1 MLQIHPFNK
10 VHETPPVGRAQ
21 VSSQGH
27 RSEPH
32 EACVVG
38 SQARGRKP
46 PESHKGGTKTDG
58 LSAGGEKELLAHG
71 RAPPGATA
79 RHTCPGLL
87 QGASHSPPE
96 TQAPRP
102 GRNEIRFT
110 FWDTLLSLRVWST
123 IFQGRAS
130 EQRSFPKAAP
140 GETWSEGQGT
150 RAAHRGLSPPPMR
163 HP

>member
-32 EACVVG
+32 EAYVVG
-38 SQARGRKP
+38 SQARGRKH

-87 QGASHSPPE
+87 QGPPTPLQKHRRQDQAE
-96 TQAPRP
+96 TKSVS
-102 GRNEIRFT
+102 
-110 FWDTLLSLRVWST
+110 LSGTHFCRSGFEVLSSRAGHQSNGH
-123 IFQGRAS
+123 FQRQPQERRGQKGRALG
-130 EQRSFPKAAP
+130 QL
-140 GETWSEGQGT
+140 TEG
-150 RAAHRGLSPPPMR
+150 SPLLR
-163 HP
+163 